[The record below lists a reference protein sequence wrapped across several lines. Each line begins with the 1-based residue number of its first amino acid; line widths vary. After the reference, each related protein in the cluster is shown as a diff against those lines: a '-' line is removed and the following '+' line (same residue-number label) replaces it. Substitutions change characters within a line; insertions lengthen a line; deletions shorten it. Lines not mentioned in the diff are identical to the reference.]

1 MRKSR
6 GGMAK
11 QAYRVLLKVYPR
23 AFLARHGE
31 EMEATFLT
39 LLECEGR
46 RRGLLGKVDAWVSGC
61 LDALSEGARQRFRR
75 SPGPAGGGRPPDN
88 PIPTKGVGEMIGAVF
103 GDIRLTVRSLLRKP
117 LFALTVIL
125 SLAIG
130 IGANASVFT
139 LVDGLLLKPLPYDRP
154 EELVSLQ
161 EENTIQGWHGV
172 SVSPL
177 NARDW
182 AERSHALKEVATYY
196 AQDQTLTGEGQP
208 ALLSAVRVSSNMF
221 DLLGRAPVLGRG
233 FSNNEMGVDR
243 DNVAILTHGF
253 WQRQF
258 GGARSVLGRSVEL
271 QGKPRVVVGILP
283 AGFKFL
289 NQEPDIFLPLD
300 LVPTDHARN
309 ERFLKAIGR
318 LADGSGLDE
327 ARAELDEIALR
338 LAAEYP
344 ESNEGWKVQLSSAR
358 DDMLGPAGRS
368 SALALM
374 VAVGF
379 VLLMVCVNVANLAL
393 ARGEHRTRE
402 LAVRTALGAGRG
414 RIVLQLLSES
424 LVLALLGGGLG
435 LFLANWGYRGV
446 VATLPSQTSPIFQFG
461 LNGSVVTFTLGATL
475 LSAILFGTVPAVRF
489 SRSSMAAL
497 RDGGRTGLS
506 TAASRFGSVLVVLQ
520 TALALVLLVGGGLL
534 MKRIAEMRRRELGF
548 NPENTITVRVSP
560 PAAEYPDAD
569 DIEAFWN
576 AVEGSVAQAPGVL
589 AVGSTQVHPLMDAHW
604 IRTVRVAG
612 QNQERTARLTYASG
626 GLFDALGFRTV
637 GGRPLGRGDDAA
649 SSWTA
654 VVNEAFVRTYLGSE
668 ADPLAVTL
676 ENPFDSLPPMPV
688 VGVIQDV
695 VEMGVDRPPEPAL
708 YLSFAQ
714 APIRRRSLVI
724 RTGGPPAE
732 ALPAIR
738 AAVWSVDPKV
748 PLDQVQTL
756 RSQLDNHVG
765 GFAVVANL
773 MAAFA
778 SLSLFLG
785 ALGIYGVTAY
795 ATSRRTGE
803 IGIRM
808 ALGAER
814 GDVVRMVVSQG
825 GKRVCLGLALGLVA
839 AFFVSRGI
847 GSILVGIDSGDPT
860 VFIAVTLILAS
871 ASFLAL
877 WIPARKASTVSPVA
891 ALDQE

>member
-1 MRKSR
+1 MKKSS
-6 GGMAK
+6 GGLA
-11 QAYRVLLKVYPR
+11 QQVYRVLLRAYPR
-23 AFLARHGE
+23 AFVARHGE

-39 LLECEGR
+39 LLEWEGQ
-46 RRGLLGKVDAWVSGC
+46 RRGFLGKVDAWVSGG
-61 LDALSEGARQRFRR
+61 LDALSEGTRQRFRR
-75 SPGPAGGGRPPDN
+75 RPTPVGGGRPPDE
-88 PIPTKGVGEMIGAVF
+88 PTRTMGMGEMVEAFWGF
-103 GDIRLTVRSLLRKP
+103 IRITVRSLLRKP
-117 LFALTVIL
+117 LFTLTVIL

-139 LVDGLLLKPLPYDRP
+139 LVDGLLLKPLPYDEP
-154 EELVSLQ
+154 EELVTLQ
-161 EENTIQGWHGV
+161 EENTIQGWQGI

-182 AERSHALKEVATYY
+182 AERSHTLEAVATYY

-208 ALLSAVRVSSNMF
+208 ALLSVVRVSSNMF

-233 FSNNEMGVDR
+233 FSDEEMGVDR
-243 DNVAILTHGF
+243 DNVAVLTYGF

-258 GGARSVLGRSVEL
+258 GGARSVLGQSLEL
-271 QGKPRVVVGILP
+271 QGKPRIVVGILP

-289 NQEPDIFLPLD
+289 DQEPDLFLPLD

-309 ERFLKAIGR
+309 EHFLKAIGR

-344 ESNEGWKVQLSSAR
+344 ESNEGWKVQVSSTR

-402 LAVRTALGAGRG
+402 FAVRTALGAGRG
-414 RIVLQLLSES
+414 RIMLQLLSES
-424 LVLALLGGGLG
+424 LVLSFLGGGLG
-435 LFLANWGYRGV
+435 LLLANWGYRSV
-446 VATLPSQTSPIFQFG
+446 VATLPNHTSPIFQFG
-461 LNGSVVTFTLGATL
+461 LNGSVVAFTLGATL
-475 LSAILFGTVPAVRF
+475 LSAILFGAVPAIRF
-489 SRSSMAAL
+489 SRSTVGSL
-497 RDGGRTGLS
+497 RDGGRSGLS
-506 TAASRFGSVLVVLQ
+506 AASSSFGSVLVVLQ

-534 MKRIAEMRRRELGF
+534 MKRIAEMRGRDLGF
-548 NPENTITVRVSP
+548 NPANTVTVRISP

-569 DIEAFWN
+569 DIEAFWS
-576 AVEGSVAQAPGVL
+576 AVEGSVARAPGVV
-589 AVGSTQVHPLMDAHW
+589 AVGSAQVHPLMDAHW
-604 IRTVRVAG
+604 VRTVRIAG
-612 QNQERTARLTYASG
+612 QDQERSALLTYASG
-626 GLFDALGFRTV
+626 GLFDALDFRV
-637 GGRPLGRGDDAA
+637 VRGRPLGPEDDAA
-649 SSWTA
+649 SSGTA

-676 ENPFDSLPPMPV
+676 ENFSDSMPPISV

-695 VEMGVDRPPEPAL
+695 AEMGVDQPAEPAL

-714 APIRRRSLVI
+714 AAIRRRSLVV
-724 RTGGPPAE
+724 RSSGPPAE
-732 ALPAIR
+732 ALPSIR
-738 AAVWSVDPKV
+738 AAVWSVDPKI
-748 PLDQVQTL
+748 PLDRIQTL
-756 RSQLDNHVG
+756 QSQLDTHVG

-773 MAAFA
+773 MAVFA
-778 SLSLFLG
+778 ILSLFLG

-795 ATSRRTGE
+795 AASRRTGE

-808 ALGAER
+808 ALGAEQ
-814 GDVVRMVVSQG
+814 GQVVRMVVSQG
-825 GKRVCLGLALGLVA
+825 AKRVCLGLALGLLA
-839 AFFVSRGI
+839 AFSVSRAL

-860 VFIAVTLILAS
+860 VFIVVILILAFV
-871 ASFLAL
+871 SFLAL
-877 WIPARKASTVSPVA
+877 WIPALRASSVSPVA
-891 ALDQE
+891 ALSQE